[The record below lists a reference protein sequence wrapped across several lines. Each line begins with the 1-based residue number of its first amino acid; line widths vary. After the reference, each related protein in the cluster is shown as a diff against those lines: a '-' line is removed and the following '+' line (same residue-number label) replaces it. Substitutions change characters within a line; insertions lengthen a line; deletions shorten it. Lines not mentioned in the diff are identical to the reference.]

1 VVSVVWLVLLLAL
14 GVVTV
19 VLWRGVRAS
28 VQPRQTREALVGS
41 AVVGILG
48 GAFVGFLIYRLL
60 TMDSGDAS
68 SDALV
73 RVGAIGVAAGVYIAV
88 VTADVYAFIARMAG
102 SSRAVVIVSL
112 VVGPIVAIA
121 AYMAV
126 FTAAGPPTGS

>member
-1 VVSVVWLVLLLAL
+1 VARRARERAAQADTPGSRRQ
-14 GVVTV
+14 
-19 VLWRGVRAS
+19 RGGR
-28 VQPRQTREALVGS
+28 
-41 AVVGILG
+41 ILG

-73 RVGAIGVAAGVYIAV
+73 RVGVIGVAAGVYIAV

-102 SSRAVVIVSL
+102 SSRAVVLVSL